1 MHRVTPLRVHHK
13 CAYLKMHLTKRSRV
27 RGMGV
32 EDFRVLWLWG
42 FCGDSYRFFGRYG
55 MGMGGLKYN
64 PHGSPGFGPW
74 LAICALSLAV
84 VNW

>member
-1 MHRVTPLRVHHK
+1 
-13 CAYLKMHLTKRSRV
+13 
-27 RGMGV
+27 
-32 EDFRVLWLWG
+32 
-42 FCGDSYRFFGRYG
+42 
-55 MGMGGLKYN
+55 LKYN